1 MATASLSKRSGRSA
15 LRSRL
20 ATTLAVEIVEVLS
33 NRLLNVYNAREEGY
47 EPSSFDQISVYVEKE
62 LYDKDIYINGN
73 LNKSKGKIVKIFE
86 QLGCLLME
94 IKVTEGIVQV
104 GDSGALIYDA
114 QGLAIAIV
122 KGVSADDVAIA
133 TLLSE
138 LRVNFVVP

>member
-1 MATASLSKRSGRSA
+1 
-15 LRSRL
+15 
-20 ATTLAVEIVEVLS
+20 
-33 NRLLNVYNAREEGY
+33 
-47 EPSSFDQISVYVEKE
+47 
-62 LYDKDIYINGN
+62 
-73 LNKSKGKIVKIFE
+73 
-86 QLGCLLME
+86 ME

-104 GDSGALIYDA
+104 GDSGALTYDA

>member
-1 MATASLSKRSGRSA
+1 MDY
-15 LRSRL
+15 
-20 ATTLAVEIVEVLS
+20 
-33 NRLLNVYNAREEGY
+33 YNARGEGY
-47 EPSSFDQISVYVEKE
+47 QPSSFDQISVYVEKE
-62 LYDKDIYINGN
+62 LYDKDIYITGN
-73 LNKSKGKIVKIFE
+73 LNKCNGEIVKIFG